1 MIVVELT
8 IEESFDIVSSHET
21 MKIIISLQLAL
32 LSVVAVRGFLP
43 APVTTTKTPA
53 TKHQSKSQLCWAVP
67 PDALLNEKLDWIAHH
82 FKLKVY
88 DPTNSLYGFES
99 KDPKWGIETLTV
111 SLPIEPSLGLDLTEV
126 AHSESKYD
134 HRGLVLVSGVHSLE
148 DDVLNPIHI
157 GDTITA
163 VIVDETYQESTLAVD
178 FDETMDIL
186 ENAKVYAKSV
196 GKHTIDIVLN
206 RLVERETVKVIIEED
221 WRDEHGDL
229 PTATELEG
237 LAGDNLRLLLMHNH
251 KKVYDERTV
260 RLDTLT
266 SGMGDNCGGEGICG
280 TCLVEVLEGMDTLN
294 PKSTIEEESKSPKR
308 CCGFKTLFALK
319 LKLLTLRYID
329 SILRSNSHYRTS
341 KELESCMPYCDRCQ
355 ERSTY
360 DPTYSV
366 TSPIK
371 LR

>member
-1 MIVVELT
+1 
-8 IEESFDIVSSHET
+8 
-21 MKIIISLQLAL
+21 MKILVYYL
-32 LSVVAVRGFLP
+32 LSVVVGVRGFLP
-43 APVTTTKTPA
+43 AAVTTTTTTTTQK
-53 TKHQSKSQLCWAVP
+53 SKSQLCWAVP

-88 DPTNSLYGFES
+88 DPNNSLYGLES

-148 DDVLNPIHI
+148 DDVLNPIHV

-178 FDETMDIL
+178 FEETMDIL
-186 ENAKVYAKSV
+186 EHAKVYAKSI
-196 GKHTIDIVLN
+196 GKPTIDIVLN

-221 WRDEHGDL
+221 WRDHEHPGDL

-294 PKSTIEEESKSPKR
+294 PKSTIEEESK
-308 CCGFKTLFALK
+308 
-319 LKLLTLRYID
+319 
-329 SILRSNSHYRTS
+329 
-341 KELESCMPYCDRCQ
+341 
-355 ERSTY
+355 
-360 DPTYSV
+360 
-366 TSPIK
+366 
-371 LR
+371 